1 MTLLAIDPG
10 LRGVGLAKFSDGL
23 LYWAGYIRNP
33 DKKGRGPAAW
43 DAMLR
48 EAANF
53 VDDVATAGL
62 VELAVELPRVYP
74 KMKTDPNDLIDLAG
88 VLGCLVANCY
98 SQKPAGYKFNP
109 VKITTYAPSDWKGQ
123 VPKDIMN
130 ARVWAKLSDDEK
142 SSVQRVGAK
151 DHNTLDAI
159 GIGLKALGR
168 L

>member
-1 MTLLAIDPG
+1 MNLLAIDPG
-10 LRGVGLAKFSDGL
+10 LRGVGLAKFTDGL

-33 DKKGRGPAAW
+33 EKKGRGPWAW
-43 DAMLR
+43 DAMRSEVSVHLGYG
-48 EAANF
+48 A
-53 VDDVATAGL
+53 VD
-62 VELAVELPRVYP
+62 ELAVELPRVYP

-88 VLGCLVANCY
+88 VLGCLVASC
-98 SQKPAGYKFNP
+98 NP
-109 VKITTYAPSDWKGQ
+109 TRIITYAPSDWKGQ

-142 SSVQRVGAK
+142 AGVQRVGAK

>member
-10 LRGVGLAKFSDGL
+10 LRGVGLATFESGL

-43 DAMLR
+43 EALR
-48 EAANF
+48 RE
-53 VDDVATAGL
+53 VLLHVATLHG
-62 VELAVELPRVYP
+62 VCDLAVELPRVYP

-88 VLGCLVANCY
+88 VLGCLVGMLRP
-98 SQKPAGYKFNP
+98 QE
-109 VKITTYAPSDWKGQ
+109 ITTYAPSDWKGQ

-130 ARVWAKLSDDEK
+130 ARVWAKLSADEK